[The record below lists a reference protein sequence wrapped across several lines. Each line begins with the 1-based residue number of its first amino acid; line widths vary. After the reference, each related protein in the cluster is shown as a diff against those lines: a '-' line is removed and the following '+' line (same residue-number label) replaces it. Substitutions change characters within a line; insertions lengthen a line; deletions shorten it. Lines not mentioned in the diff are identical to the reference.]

1 MQKSTKEPR
10 TCLEEFLAAQ
20 EGVGGRLCSAG
31 ALIQVLTSSRST
43 EGAGRIQGSRV
54 IEPAPE
60 TALAGNVRRNRALW
74 APLGQP
80 ALPAPTSVP
89 TSSADDEQ
97 RLSISSPIGET
108 LGEAGIGSADVLCTQ
123 TRCAASTVE
132 SLRDGGGPRFQCHS
146 SRLLGLQL
154 RGPGTSEPCS
164 PWPGRPQ
171 SPGGLKVDGQA
182 CVPRP
187 PEGAAGSDEAW
198 LSLTVRVSTQD
209 RGAASGL
216 GNDWVPLSGVG
227 CRWV

>member
-10 TCLEEFLAAQ
+10 ACLEEFLAAQ
-20 EGVGGRLCSAG
+20 EGVGGRLSSAG

-43 EGAGRIQGSRV
+43 EEAGRIQGSRV

-74 APLGQP
+74 APSGP
-80 ALPAPTSVP
+80 ARCPHPPVSPRHLQMMSSVSASQAPSGKRWEKRA
-89 TSSADDEQ
+89 SAA
-97 RLSISSPIGET
+97 LTP
-108 LGEAGIGSADVLCTQ
+108 L
-123 TRCAASTVE
+123 TVE
-132 SLRDGGGPRFQCHS
+132 SLHDGGGPRFQCHS
-146 SRLLGLQL
+146 SRLLSLQL
-154 RGPGTSEPCS
+154 QGPGTSEPCS
-164 PWPGRPQ
+164 PCPGCPQ

-182 CVPRP
+182 CVPKP
-187 PEGAAGSDEAW
+187 PEGSAGSDEAW

-216 GNDWVPLSGVG
+216 GNDWVPLSGDG